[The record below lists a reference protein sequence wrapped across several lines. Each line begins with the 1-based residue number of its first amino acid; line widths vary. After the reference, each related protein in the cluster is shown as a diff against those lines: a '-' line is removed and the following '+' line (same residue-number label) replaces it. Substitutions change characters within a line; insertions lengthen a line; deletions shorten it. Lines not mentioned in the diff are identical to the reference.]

1 MWRHRDT
8 PENLQLEQKLF
19 PSVRAV
25 WKSEMEEGPGKM
37 RREGAFAYLEFKV
50 SCHQEIT
57 GNCPRGKLPE
67 EKSFGQ
73 SKVGSWVGL
82 SLLVP
87 PLSNRFLTGVA
98 FSRDP

>member
-1 MWRHRDT
+1 MRRHRDP

-25 WKSEMEEGPGKM
+25 RKSEMEEGPGKM

-57 GNCPRGKLPE
+57 GNSPRANFLRRRALGKA
-67 EKSFGQ
+67 
-73 SKVGSWVGL
+73 
-82 SLLVP
+82 
-87 PLSNRFLTGVA
+87 R
-98 FSRDP
+98 